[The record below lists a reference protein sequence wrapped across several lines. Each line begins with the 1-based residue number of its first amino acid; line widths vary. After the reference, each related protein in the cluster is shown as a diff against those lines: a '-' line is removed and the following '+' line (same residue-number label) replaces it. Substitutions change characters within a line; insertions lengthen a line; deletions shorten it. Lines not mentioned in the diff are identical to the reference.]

1 MAIRKREE
9 LLSAIR
15 ERFTDDTSD
24 EALGL
29 LEDIADTFD
38 DYENRANDSTDWKTK
53 YEENDANW
61 RQKYRDRF
69 FNSSNN
75 DDDLEDNKG
84 NEKSIRTFEDLFN

>member
-24 EALGL
+24 ETLGL
-29 LEDIADTFD
+29 LEDITDTLD

-84 NEKSIRTFEDLFN
+84 NEKPIRTFEDLFK

>member
-24 EALGL
+24 ESLGL
-29 LEDIADTFD
+29 LEDITDTLD

-84 NEKSIRTFEDLFN
+84 NENPIRTFEELFK

>member
-24 EALGL
+24 ETLGL
-29 LEDIADTFD
+29 LEDITDTLD

-84 NEKSIRTFEDLFN
+84 SENTVRTFEDLFK